1 MLNEIRIE
9 NLALIERLHVVL
21 GNGLTVFSGETGA
34 GKSIVLQAIALLTG
48 ARASSSWVRNGASQ
62 ALVEARFDCP
72 NSPALHKE
80 LREMGLDE
88 VDELLIKR
96 LVSADGKSR
105 FYLNGGLTTA
115 RLVQSISEHLVSV
128 ASQHDHQRLL
138 NSRYHLD
145 FVDMAGDLWSDRE
158 TVGNLFDRWAEIK
171 KELETLRQKEMDKE
185 QRRDFLSYQLREI
198 DAASIEV
205 GEDERLSQ
213 ERLRLKGSADLRKFG
228 QKGYRELQSASEF
241 LGLARKNIDAIAAID
256 PEASD
261 FATAVAEQ
269 SFLVEEYLG
278 QIRDYLTRVPNDDAA
293 LDQIAARITDLQQ
306 LKRKYGDDLADILAY
321 ADKARDELRGL
332 DALDEKIERLQNRCS
347 VLESDLVR
355 AADSLSLARAQ
366 VGLQLGSAIR
376 EELHALSF
384 AQADFVVA
392 FKDSGSGKKSL
403 DLMTRAGWDRCEFMF
418 SANPGEPVKPLAS
431 IASGGELS
439 RVMLALKC
447 LLARQDS
454 VETVIFDEI
463 DAGIGG
469 KAAEAVARKIGELAR
484 HHQVIC
490 ITHLPQIAAAG
501 TSHFLVEKRLT
512 DGRTSTAITELDP
525 SARLPEIARMLDGDS
540 VSPQSLAFAAE
551 LIGRNHSSRQEST
564 P

>member
-9 NLALIERLHVVL
+9 NLALIERLHIVL
-21 GNGLTVFSGETGA
+21 GQGLTVFSGETGA

-48 ARASSSWVRNGASQ
+48 GRASSSWVRTGAAQ
-62 ALVEARFDCP
+62 ALVEAKFDCP
-72 NSPALHKE
+72 NSPDLHHE

-96 LVSADGKSR
+96 VVSADGKSR
-105 FYLNGGLTTA
+105 FYMNGGLTTA

-138 NSRYHLD
+138 NPRYHLD
-145 FVDMAGDLWSDRE
+145 FIDMAGDLWPDRE
-158 TVGNLFDRWAEIK
+158 AVANLFDQWAEIRK
-171 KELETLRQKEMDKE
+171 DLDELTLREMDKE

-198 DAASIEV
+198 DAAAIEV
-205 GEDERLSQ
+205 GEDERLTR

-228 QKGYRELQSASEF
+228 QKCYRELQSASES
-241 LGLARKNIDAIAAID
+241 LGLARKNIDSIAAID
-256 PEASD
+256 QDASEL
-261 FATAVAEQ
+261 AAAVTEQ
-269 SFLVEEYLG
+269 SFLVEDYLSQVREYLN
-278 QIRDYLTRVPNDDAA
+278 RVPNDELA
-293 LDQIAARITDLQQ
+293 LEEIAARITHLQQ
-306 LKRKYGDDLADILAY
+306 LKRKYGEDLANILAY
-321 ADKARDELRGL
+321 ADKARDELRNL
-332 DALDEKIERLQNRCS
+332 DALDEKIGLLQKRCS
-347 VLESDLVR
+347 AVETELIL
-355 AADSLSLARAQ
+355 AADSLSRARRDVA
-366 VGLQLGSAIR
+366 LQLGTAVR
-376 EELHALSF
+376 DELHALSF

-392 FKDSGSGKKSL
+392 FKDIATGDRRL
-403 DLMTRAGWDRCEFMF
+403 EAMTRSGWDRCEFMF
-418 SANPGEPVKPLAS
+418 SANPGEPVKPLAG

-447 LLARQDS
+447 LLAKQDS

-469 KAAEAVARKIGELAR
+469 KAAEAVARKIKELAGR
-484 HHQVIC
+484 HQVIC

-501 TSHFLVEKRLT
+501 TSHFLVEKHLA

-540 VSPQSLAFAAE
+540 ISPQSLAFAAD
-551 LIGRNHSSRQEST
+551 LIGRNHSPLQEAT